1 MTKFVPVFVSSGL
14 RARRIAISNSR
25 FRRTALTSG
34 PSFELRY
41 QARVAIDRIRFAI
54 RQGET
59 VAPEHPVLVGTRMQ
73 LLDALDRLESAERH
87 FQTLP
92 RKVVFV
98 RTVPFMTECRIM
110 TAGINNGMSWTSRT
124 TSIDVM

>member
-1 MTKFVPVFVSSGL
+1 MTRFVPVFVSSGL
-14 RARRIAISNSR
+14 RSRRIALSNGRS
-25 FRRTALTSG
+25 RRTAPTSG
-34 PSFELRY
+34 PSFELAY

-87 FQTLP
+87 FQEHFRGKL
-92 RKVVFV
+92 FS
-98 RTVPFMTECRIM
+98 TER
-110 TAGINNGMSWTSRT
+110 SHS
-124 TSIDVM
+124 